1 MRALDGDIHR
11 AALASETGI
20 LHESLIG
27 HGGVVVLDHDVAV
40 TLCADAQVHGV
51 LALVVDCAARA
62 AVLGQMERT
71 VQHDR
76 HFRAGDGR
84 GRVELAVRAAD
95 DLGVRQCADSLLR
108 VLLDRGRVRKAGDRA
123 ASQRKVGAVDG
134 ALEKHHGV
142 LPTHGLLRQKAVVRR
157 AGRNAE
163 RTRRRNGFCV
173 VLAGRDVAEVLL
185 RRHSAALERAAHA
198 VGAVEHNDEI
208 RARDR
213 VPRIKQM
220 VAPALN
226 DARDR
231 ERIHLAERPRI
242 AVVYVVKVNRMVRQ
256 IGVCLGRDRS
266 FRCCAGGDCAYRNG
280 SREQRCRCQLTR
292 SLHNFLLAWMG
303 SGSTAR
309 AKPRR
314 YCLLRFPHSPGQCR
328 FPTYANFLQYYI
340 ILFPTWQV
348 KL

>member
-1 MRALDGDIHR
+1 MQA
-11 AALASETGI
+11 GI
-20 LHESLIG
+20 LHETLIS
-27 HGGVVVLDHDVAV
+27 HGRVIVLDDNVAV
-40 TLCADAQVHGV
+40 ALCADAQIDRV
-51 LALVVDCAARA
+51 LALVVDRAARA
-62 AVLGQMERT
+62 AVFGQMQRT
-71 VQHDR
+71 IQHDR
-76 HFRAGDGR
+76 HFRAR
-84 GRVELAVRAAD
+84 NGRVRVEFAVRAAD
-95 DLGVRQCADSLLR
+95 DLGARQRADSLLR
-108 VLLDRGRVRKAGDRA
+108 IAFDLGRVGKAGDRA
-123 ASQRKVGAVDG
+123 VPQRQLRAVYG
-134 ALEKHHGV
+134 ALEEHHRV
-142 LPTHGLLRQKAVVRR
+142 LTAHGLLRQKAVVRR
-157 AGRNAE
+157 AGRHAE